1 MDWQSPDE
9 HTPQAPPRS
18 GSGKAFNFI
27 EFIHSD
33 LVEGDKQ
40 AMVGKVLTAFEKQ
53 TAAAAA
59 KDKESVGPI
68 DLIVFFEW
76 NPAGLNSF
84 LAKVDQLPPR
94 APPPPPSLQEIFD
107 AVRDARSRILMA
119 GLLSLVK
126 EASGCDVIDGSG
138 GVAGISC
145 RDNQQPRAAAYLV
158 SMGYS
163 NKWVAEVMATGPPL
177 EAPLATFHVVTGVA
191 GTTRPLCQG
200 HQDNNP
206 IQLRH
211 MLWKV

>member
-1 MDWQSPDE
+1 VVGVKVVASICTMDWKSPDE

-40 AMVGKVLTAFEKQ
+40 AMVGKILTVFEKQ
-53 TAAAAA
+53 TTAAA
-59 KDKESVGPI
+59 
-68 DLIVFFEW
+68 IVLFKW
-76 NPAGLNSF
+76 NPTGLNSF
-84 LAKVDQLPPR
+84 LAKLDQLPPV
-94 APPPPPSLQEIFD
+94 ATPPPHSLREISD
-107 AVRDARSRILMA
+107 TVGGARSRILMA